1 MLHASSAFLAPL
13 SLLPTKQQVN
23 LNHINPRL
31 KSKNTS
37 TCPRRRG
44 CNQSSHRHVVPY
56 ARSRRGRKPE
66 PVIPDTLY
74 DAKPQPDIDYQP
86 FDFGILR
93 DKVVLVVNVASADQ
107 FAESNYQMFVELLES
122 YHAGGLEILAYP
134 SNWYGQYETGSQ
146 EEIKKF
152 VHSKYSDKIKLM
164 AKSDLE
170 WNSVFALGQKY
181 FPGEVIW
188 NFHGKF
194 LFGRKGLPVARF
206 DLLSTRESIESQ
218 VSLYVNNTDPKLH
231 DNRPPEPCQNDDDE
245 IMFFSPE
252 AKESM
257 GIIDEEED
265 LTITNDSDDNSDDD
279 EREESKIDQAVEDA
293 EPEPEPEVEADLDAD
308 SEPVADTVADVDAN
322 AAADAEEEDEREQ
335 NQ

>member
-13 SLLPTKQQVN
+13 SLSPTKQFVN
-23 LNHINPRL
+23 LNHANHRL
-31 KSKNTS
+31 KSNKNS
-37 TCPRRRG
+37 ICPRRRG
-44 CNQSSHRHVVPY
+44 CNQSSKRRVIPY
-56 ARSRRGRKPE
+56 ARSRRGRKPA

-74 DAKPQPDIDYQP
+74 DTKPQPDIDYQP

-107 FAESNYQMFVELLES
+107 FTESNYQMFVKLLES
-122 YHAGGLEILAYP
+122 YHPGGFEILAYP

-206 DLLSTRESIESQ
+206 DLLSTWETIESQ

-231 DNRPPEPCQNDDDE
+231 DNHPPEPRQNDDDE

-257 GIIDEEED
+257 GIIDEED
-265 LTITNDSDDNSDDD
+265 LSVTNESDDSDDGEMEDS
-279 EREESKIDQAVEDA
+279 EIDQTAEDA
-293 EPEPEPEVEADLDAD
+293 EPDPEPDVEADLDAD
-308 SEPVADTVADVDAN
+308 TEPVADTVADVDAN
-322 AAADAEEEDEREQ
+322 AAADVEEEDEREQ

>member
-1 MLHASSAFLAPL
+1 MRHASSAFLAPL
-13 SLLPTKQQVN
+13 SLSPAKQQFN
-23 LNHINPRL
+23 LNDINPRL
-31 KSKNTS
+31 KSNKTS
-37 TCPRRRG
+37 TCPRRRAS
-44 CNQSSHRHVVPY
+44 NHSSQRNVPY
-56 ARSRRGRKPE
+56 ARSRRGPKPT

-74 DAKPQPDIDYQP
+74 DTKPQPDIDYQP

-107 FAESNYQMFVELLES
+107 FTESNYQMFAELLET
-122 YHAGGLEILAYP
+122 YHAGGFEILAYP

-152 VHSKYSDKIKLM
+152 VHSKYSDKIRLM

-206 DLLSTRESIESQ
+206 DLLSTRETIESQ
-218 VSLYVNNTDPKLH
+218 ISLYVNNTDPKLH
-231 DNRPPEPCQNDDDE
+231 DNRPPEPRQNDDDE
-245 IMFFSPE
+245 IMFLSPE
-252 AKESM
+252 AKEAM
-257 GIIDEEED
+257 GIIDED
-265 LTITNDSDDNSDDD
+265 LSITNQSDDSDDD
-279 EREESKIDQAVEDA
+279 EFEE
-293 EPEPEPEVEADLDAD
+293 
-308 SEPVADTVADVDAN
+308 
-322 AAADAEEEDEREQ
+322 
-335 NQ
+335 